1 MSSSHTN
8 ALVADT
14 HIVLWSL
21 FSPSHLSTGAMTA
34 LRNAEAVG
42 ASVYVSAISLVE
54 LRYLIDKGR
63 FVEQNYVDV
72 LNALNDT
79 ANSLTLSPLDSN
91 IADAMRRVLRSAV
104 PDMPDRII
112 AATALHLGV
121 PVVTRDGKIRASG
134 VATIW

>member
-1 MSSSHTN
+1 MSSAHTN

-14 HIVLWSL
+14 HVVLWSL
-21 FSPSHLSTGAMTA
+21 FSPSHLSTRAMTA
-34 LRNAEAVG
+34 LQEAEAIG

-72 LNALNDT
+72 LNALNDR
-79 ANSLTLSPLDSN
+79 ANSLTLLPLDSD
-91 IADAMRRVLRSAV
+91 IAEAMKRILRAAV

-121 PVVTRDGKIRASG
+121 PLVTRDGKIRASK
-134 VATIW
+134 VMTIW